1 MRPTLQST
9 LLFLFCSLLL
19 QHTVLAQYEENER
32 IYKKWRFEGMMG
44 YARPSGPGN
53 KAGVLLS
60 FEPKY
65 NVTNQL
71 SVGLRNELTAM
82 ARGYVDVNGNSF
94 SGKAGAGLSFFVTGD
109 YFFTNSLVRPFAGA
123 GAGIYNLF
131 QAEVNTSG
139 NQVVNLPAVTK
150 PGLMLRTGVDLW
162 HLRAAIEYNMVGK
175 TGAVNNNYLG
185 LKIGIVIGGGP
196 NRSEEY

>member
-1 MRPTLQST
+1 MQRSVTPALI
-9 LLFLFCSLLL
+9 LLAGFLLL
-19 QHTVLAQYEENER
+19 QQTVLAQHEENER

-65 NVTNQL
+65 NVTDQL

-94 SGKAGAGLSFFVTGD
+94 SGKAGAGLSFLVTGD
-109 YFFTNSLVRPFAGA
+109 YFFTTTLVRPFAGA
-123 GAGIYNLF
+123 GAGIHNLF
-131 QAEVNTSG
+131 QAEVNTTG

-150 PGLMLRTGVDLW
+150 PGMLLRTGVDVW
-162 HLRAAIEYNMVGK
+162 HFRAALEYNLVGK
-175 TGAVNNNYLG
+175 TGEVNNNYWG

-196 NRSEEY
+196 YQNEE

>member
-1 MRPTLQST
+1 MQNRYFPALILTV
-9 LLFLFCSLLL
+9 FSLL
-19 QHTVLAQYEENER
+19 QQQTTFAQYEESER

-60 FEPKY
+60 FEPKF
-65 NVTNQL
+65 NVTDKL

-94 SGKAGAGLSFFVTGD
+94 SGKAGAGLSFLVTGE
-109 YFFTNSLVRPFAGA
+109 YFFTKTLVRPFAGA
-123 GAGIYNLF
+123 GVGIYNLF

-139 NQVVNLPAVTK
+139 NQVVNLPSVTK
-150 PGLMLRTGVDLW
+150 PGLMLRTGMDVW
-162 HLRAAIEYNMVGK
+162 HFRAAIEYNMVGK
-175 TGAVNNNYLG
+175 SGEVNNNYLG
-185 LKIGIVIGGGP
+185 LKIGIVLGGGT
-196 NRSEEY
+196 NRSEE